1 VSPCRAIRSAIGK
14 HVVGTVRR
22 RLVTTATTVGNLGAL
37 AVVDRRRVDGRGSGG
52 PEVVK
57 GALVRITCG
66 ALNRKHEIR
75 SVGGAIR
82 PEVED
87 GGRAPVFVRDVH

>member
-1 VSPCRAIRSAIGK
+1 
-14 HVVGTVRR
+14 VRR
-22 RLVTTATTVGNLGAL
+22 RLLTDVGSLGGL
-37 AVVDRRRVDGRGSGG
+37 IVVGRGRVAGRRSGG

-57 GALVRITCG
+57 GAVVRITCG

-87 GGRAPVFVRDVH
+87 AGQAPVFVRDVH

>member
-1 VSPCRAIRSAIGK
+1 
-14 HVVGTVRR
+14 VVATVRR
-22 RLVTTATTVGNLGAL
+22 RLLTTATTVGNLGAL
-37 AVVDRRRVDGRGSGG
+37 AVVVRGRVDGRGSGG

-75 SVGGAIR
+75 SVGGAGR

-87 GGRAPVFVRDVH
+87 DGQAPVLVRDVH